1 MSDLGKNQILALTDI
16 DDDTLEQW
24 EKDGLRAAKTGRYKY
39 DARQFFEWYLENIHR
54 PAMSGPDGEGLSAR
68 DHKLRYD
75 IARADK
81 HEMQYK
87 RKVEKLV
94 DDVDAEAALNF
105 TTQLFTDIT
114 DKLCEDLP
122 PMLHLQ
128 SEEDILIKSDKHIR
142 NILLNI
148 SKEAE
153 DGEADQDGD

>member
-87 RKVEKLV
+87 RRVEKLV
-94 DDVDAEAALNF
+94 DDTDAEAALNF

-114 DKLCEDLP
+114 DQLCEDLP

-142 NILLNI
+142 SILLNI
-148 SKEAE
+148 SKEVD
-153 DGEADQDGD
+153 DGEADKDCD